1 MGSYFTY
8 KNGIKDSVPIALG
21 YLAVSFAFGVSVV
34 GQGLSPLFALFMSA
48 TNLTSAGQ
56 FAGAAVI
63 LAFGSIFE
71 VILTQLVINARYL
84 LMSLTL
90 SQKLDGKWRF
100 IDRLLCSFGITD
112 EIFAVAVSHRGQVGK
127 KYVYGLILLPFLSW
141 STGTILGALAGN
153 LLPSIILNSLNIA
166 LYAMFIAI
174 VIPAGMSDKRLFI
187 VVGVSIAISCVFY
200 YVPLF
205 DGVSSGIAYIIC
217 AVVAAVFG
225 AILFPVKTV
234 ENDTNG
240 SEYCSADDT
249 ADSGAG
255 DSEGRANNTDGTS
268 AISRGCARYGT

>member
-1 MGSYFTY
+1 M
-8 KNGIKDSVPIALG
+8 
-21 YLAVSFAFGVSVV
+21 
-34 GQGLSPLFALFMSA
+34 
-48 TNLTSAGQ
+48 
-56 FAGAAVI
+56 
-63 LAFGSIFE
+63 
-71 VILTQLVINARYL
+71 
-84 LMSLTL
+84 
-90 SQKLDGKWRF
+90 
-100 IDRLLCSFGITD
+100 
-112 EIFAVAVSHRGQVGK
+112 
-127 KYVYGLILLPFLSW
+127 
-141 STGTILGALAGN
+141 GALAGN
-153 LLPSIILNSLNIA
+153 LLPSIILTSLNIA

-240 SEYCSADDT
+240 SEYCSTDDT

-268 AISRGCARYGT
+268 ATSSAKLKEEKDG